1 MTLFHVVNVSTGIR
15 RLKVERTVRIENLN
29 VTQLYPSKL
38 RRPIMNLYEGKPAPV
53 YLGNECAGDPEV
65 TD

>member
-1 MTLFHVVNVSTGIR
+1 M
-15 RLKVERTVRIENLN
+15 ERTVRIENLN

-38 RRPIMNLYEGKPAPV
+38 RRPIMNLYEGKTAPV